1 MESRV
6 WTRLAAALVRTR
18 LPPCA
23 VAHTKA
29 RLSALLLVDHS
40 FRVRISCYICNRMF
54 MLTSH
59 SYAWARSAYFS
70 LPLPTSL
77 PAISAVH
84 PIISAVVIPLAAR
97 APGNRYKNAVLLF
110 GAVSYILKLI
120 PVVLLTLA
128 LIYSVPSQLL
138 SCSLESQWSHLFRTK
153 NADALRTIQGTL
165 RCCGLNSMHD
175 RAWPFPSKGVDVR
188 ECERTQG
195 WNVRC
200 LDGWTEQETK
210 VAGLVAVAS
219 VVNWVFVVG
228 DLRHVA

>member
-6 WTRLAAALVRTR
+6 TTTLAAALVRTR
-18 LPPCA
+18 LRPCV
-23 VAHTKA
+23 VAHTNA
-29 RLSALLLVDHS
+29 RLSVLLLVDHS
-40 FRVRISCYICNRMF
+40 FRVSISCYICNGMF
-54 MLTSH
+54 TLTSC
-59 SYAWARSAYFS
+59 SYAWARNAYFS
-70 LPLPTSL
+70 LPLPMPL
-77 PAISAVH
+77 PAISAFY
-84 PIISAVVIPLAAR
+84 PIISAVVISLAAR
-97 APGNRYKNAVLLF
+97 TPKNRHENAVFLF

-138 SCSLESQWSHLFRTK
+138 SCSLESQWEHLFRTK
-153 NADALRTIQGTL
+153 NVDALRAIQGSL

-210 VAGLVAVAS
+210 MAGLVAVAS
-219 VVNWVFVVG
+219 VVNWAFVVG